1 MLVRCLYA
9 SRAVQGLTAETLD
22 AILEQSNRKNPQLG
36 ITGLLFVT
44 NGIFVQVLE
53 GGRDAVCDLY
63 NAIVTDGRHCNIRML
78 AFEEISE
85 RRFGNWTMGQVS
97 ADSINPA
104 ILLKY
109 SEKVEL
115 NPFACSGKTTMAL
128 LEELLAMGT
137 IVGRGR

>member
-9 SRAVQGLTAETLD
+9 SRAAESLTAEALEEILD
-22 AILEQSNRKNPQLG
+22 QSNRNNPLLG

-53 GGRDAVCDLY
+53 GGRDEVCDLY
-63 NAIVTDGRHCNIRML
+63 NAIVRDPRHSNVRLL
-78 AFEEISE
+78 AYEEISE

-97 ADSINPA
+97 AESLNPA

-109 SEKVEL
+109 SERVEL
-115 NPFACSGKTTMAL
+115 NPFNAPGKATMAL
-128 LEELLAMGT
+128 LEELLAMGR
-137 IVGRGR
+137 IVSRGR